1 MDTFVATVGASLVE
15 GADNLP
21 DLMALLEDVHEV
33 GHDDVA
39 VWQGSRLLLV
49 LTRDGRRIDLAALWP
64 PGCGSGHARGRESPY
79 HRPPLR
85 RLRGQVSAESRI
97 GSKKCPAVD

>member
-1 MDTFVATVGASLVE
+1 MGASLVE

-21 DLMALLEDVHEV
+21 DLLALLEDVHEV

-49 LTRDGRRIDLAALWP
+49 LTRDGRRIDLN
-64 PGCGSGHARGRESPY
+64 
-79 HRPPLR
+79 PPLGR
-85 RLRGQVSAESRI
+85 RRAVAAIPGAGRGTPTIA
-97 GSKKCPAVD
+97 PH